1 MENQADRQ
9 SYTGKQWIF
18 IIKTGIEGGSL
29 IRVENLS
36 EKEKKMFCSMD
47 IGQLTEELFR
57 LPVFLNEVV

>member
-9 SYTGKQWIF
+9 SYPGKQWIF
-18 IIKTGIEGGSL
+18 NYKTGIEGGSL
-29 IRVENLS
+29 IRVENRQ